1 MNTVRKEHLIG
12 GAVIAAALAVL
23 PFSARAAQLP
33 DGVMGQSLVDET
45 VYDTPDPGTA
55 MYSIPGKSRTPALKG
70 TNGYT
75 NDFLS
80 DSFTSEGEYTDATYY
95 HKSEYED
102 YTLLNGIDVSW
113 WQSGGKGST
122 GTNIDWSQAADAGI
136 SYAFVRVASRDS
148 ADGTIYEDTSADA
161 HIQGALDNDMKV
173 GLYIFSQA
181 LDEEEAEEEAQYVLD
196 LVEAWDWDVTLPIVL
211 DREAGSYKRLTA
223 GMLSKSEET
232 DICNAFSQ
240 VITDAGYKP
249 MVYASYSWIN
259 NYIDTDSL
267 EDNGCALWIARYNN
281 TTTSN
286 AKSGVPYGDVPYD
299 YEFWQ
304 YSSTGRVDGY
314 SGNLDV
320 DFWYKDT
327 GIKTN
332 NLQMTANAS
341 DSITLKWSKAGD
353 APMYRVYRYD
363 EDQEKYVAIKNT
375 SKTSF
380 TDTDV
385 KAGKTYKYRVRGY
398 WTFGGTN
405 YYGKYSADTEM
416 TTLPAKVG
424 SLQADSRTS
433 TTVTL
438 DWNPVNGA
446 TAYRI
451 YQYSEDSEK
460 FEKLAEVGP
469 DVTDFKVAGLAGAK
483 EYQFKVR
490 AVRKFEGTN
499 YYGSYST
506 VLSTVT
512 APKKTT
518 GAVAETSSTTEID
531 ISWDKVTRA
540 SGYRVYRLNKDT
552 GKYQHIATVKGNKTF
567 DYTDT
572 GLKSATE
579 YSYKVRAYV
588 TYDGTN
594 YYGSYC
600 DVVSAVTK
608 PAKVKGLS
616 LTTKSSSVTVSWNKL
631 SGVTG
636 YRVYRLNTKTG
647 KYEKIA
653 TVKGAS
659 TVSYRDTSVKKGTT
673 YTYKVRAYKAYN
685 GTNYYGSYSTT
696 ASVKAK

>member
-12 GAVIAAALAVL
+12 GAVIAAVLAL

-55 MYSIPGKSRTPALKG
+55 MYSIPGKSQAPSKKG

-75 NDFLS
+75 ADFLS

-196 LVEAWDWDVTLPIVL
+196 LVEAWDWDVTMPIVL

-240 VITDAGYKP
+240 VISDAGYRP

-267 EDNGCALWIARYNN
+267 EDNGCAIWIARYNN

-398 WTFGGTN
+398 WTFGGVN
-405 YYGKYSADTEM
+405 YYGRYSADTEM
-416 TTLPAKVG
+416 TTLPARVG

-438 DWNPVNGA
+438 DWKSVNGA

-469 DVTDFKVAGLAGAK
+469 DVTEFKVAGLAGAK

-490 AVRKFEGTN
+490 VVRKFEGTN
-499 YYGSYST
+499 YYGSYSA

-518 GAVAETSSTTEID
+518 GAAAETASSTEID

-572 GLKSATE
+572 GLKSASE
-579 YSYKVRAYV
+579 YSYRVRAYV

-616 LTTKSSSVTVSWNKL
+616 LTTKSSSVTVSWNRL

-636 YRVYRLNTKTG
+636 YRVYRLNPKTG

-659 TVSYRDTSVKKGTT
+659 AVSYRDTSVKKGTT

-685 GTNYYGSYSTT
+685 GTNYYGSYSAT